1 MVKTISLEEL
11 IKEFKKDNER
21 IEELEEK
28 MQKNNKKLDELKAE
42 LRELLF

>member
-1 MVKTISLEEL
+1 VITIKFEEL

-21 IEELEEK
+21 IEEFEEN
-28 MQKNNKKLDELKAE
+28 MQKNNKKLEELKAQ